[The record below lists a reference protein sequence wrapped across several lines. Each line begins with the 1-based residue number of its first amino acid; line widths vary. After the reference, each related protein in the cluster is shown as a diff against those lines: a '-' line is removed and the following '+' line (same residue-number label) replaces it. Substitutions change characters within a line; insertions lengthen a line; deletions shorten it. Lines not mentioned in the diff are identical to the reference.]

1 MESFRL
7 RVHPLSLLFFRLT
20 FCELDDH
27 GSIHLDY
34 VDTQPKRD
42 CAAADGAR
50 LANKKLDAV
59 SAGALMAA
67 RDGELVLVPF
77 EA

>member
-1 MESFRL
+1 M
-7 RVHPLSLLFFRLT
+7 SLLFLRLT
-20 FCELDDH
+20 FGELDAH

-34 VDTQPKRD
+34 VDTQQKRD

-50 LANKKLDAV
+50 LASQKLDAV

-67 RDGELVLVPF
+67 RDGELVLVSL